1 MLKIIRILTQWNCAV
16 IKMLMIKIL
25 NLKFVITLAG
35 HENLCVCSYA
45 ICVVLTVIAL
55 AISIGISAY
64 FAYSHWY
71 FKKDITRIK
80 FGTCT
85 EWNCIQTTIY

>member
-35 HENLCVCSYA
+35 HENLCVCSYT

-80 FGTCT
+80 FGTRT
-85 EWNCIQTTIY
+85 EWNCI